1 MLTLTRVSCGLG
13 MLLDTSR
20 HYQPVSFIQQTI
32 DALSYAKY
40 NVLHWHV
47 VDTQSFPFESKTYP
61 KYVVGCNCLLCVM
74 NAADLLERFAGI
86 YFLQLFLS

>member
-1 MLTLTRVSCGLG
+1 

-20 HYQPVSFIQQTI
+20 HYQPVSFLQQTI

-47 VDTQSFPFESKTYP
+47 VDTQSFPFESKTYD
-61 KYVVGCNCLLCVM
+61 KLVVLCIQRTV
-74 NAADLLERFAGI
+74 
-86 YFLQLFLS
+86 YW